1 MPSLEKRTNPMP
13 PLEKQT
19 NPMPSLE
26 KRAAS
31 LAHATQSSKIISTQR
46 PRATDNNERPPSS
59 GFLKGSSS
67 TSQGNTKTPAHPPSS
82 ENHGCSA
89 MFVLGV
95 KKLKP
100 GNVLPPYWVV
110 AYGENLRSSDG
121 SRGCRVLN
129 ASALDTWCMGKV
141 GPSREHPAPIHNR
154 IYERSPSLGKLPGR
168 RASCIKRQLAA
179 PSQPRPTTIP
189 ACVSSLQKCVDGTP
203 NGSYQGR
210 FPKHIS
216 LPSNMVFKKIGLMQL
231 SVRCQGIWD
240 CHGHTQTHA
249 TTYTHTH
256 GYVKTQ
262 ATLTHTHICCRNG
275 HLLYLHW
282 GIVLHWKRPKKR
294 NYNKTYIY
302 S

>member
-1 MPSLEKRTNPMP
+1 
-13 PLEKQT
+13 
-19 NPMPSLE
+19 
-26 KRAAS
+26 
-31 LAHATQSSKIISTQR
+31 
-46 PRATDNNERPPSS
+46 
-59 GFLKGSSS
+59 
-67 TSQGNTKTPAHPPSS
+67 
-82 ENHGCSA
+82 
-89 MFVLGV
+89 
-95 KKLKP
+95 
-100 GNVLPPYWVV
+100 
-110 AYGENLRSSDG
+110 
-121 SRGCRVLN
+121 
-129 ASALDTWCMGKV
+129 MGKV
-141 GPSREHPAPIHNR
+141 GPNREHPAPTHNR

-168 RASCIKRQLAA
+168 RASRIKWQLAA
-179 PSQPRPTTIP
+179 PSQPRSTAIP

-240 CHGHTQTHA
+240 CHGHIQTHA
-249 TTYTHTH
+249 PMHAHTH

-282 GIVLHWKRPKKR
+282 GIVLHWKRLKKR

-302 S
+302 IPRFYYHHKIWHDPPLGALYIEELLPLEKSQLHSICTLHRTHRSFSAKEGWLN